1 MRVTGVFIR
10 ICALHVPLIVQDLVS
25 NFVCSPSLT
34 DRGYMEVKKDSQLH
48 YQRTA
53 SQERLKTRKLS
64 LKELYAVPSTSSD
77 QATNE
82 QRENPSSGRDSPL
95 SQDSVFGSSQTYDV
109 PANSKRLQR
118 LNVTLPRG
126 TNSNASGYARLD
138 LSREA
143 ILLRSGVT
151 LRRYGQGESVSS
163 LLSYRS
169 KRDGSVDEGSDG
181 SSGDGTDH
189 DDGLEPVHKYCIMLQ

>member
-1 MRVTGVFIR
+1 M
-10 ICALHVPLIVQDLVS
+10 
-25 NFVCSPSLT
+25 
-34 DRGYMEVKKDSQLH
+34 K
-48 YQRTA
+48 
-53 SQERLKTRKLS
+53 RKLS
-64 LKELYAVPSTSSD
+64 SKELYSIPPTPSDEGTS
-77 QATNE
+77 E
-82 QRENPSSGRDSPL
+82 QRENPSPKRETSPGGRDSPL

-109 PANSKRLQR
+109 PANSKRLQK

-126 TNSNASGYARLD
+126 TSSNVSGYSRLD

-181 SSGDGTDH
+181 SSGEGETDH
-189 DDGLEPVHKYCIMLQ
+189 DDGLEPVHKYCIYIVTVATNACNMYTSCSYFLQRVL